1 MKNIVAVTQ
10 RELAACFY
18 SPIAYVTGFLFLLA
32 TGLYF
37 ILVTL
42 APGGEA
48 SLRPLFEVMS
58 VVLVFLLPLLTMRC
72 LSEELSSGTVETLM
86 TAPITE
92 TQVIAGK
99 FFGVLL
105 FYVVILATTLLYLYL
120 IARYSTPEVGLVTFG
135 YLGMIL
141 LGALYISVG
150 IFTSACTRHQLLA
163 AVLAASILAVL
174 TLLADEIA
182 PLLPNVWRGILVQV
196 NIFEHF
202 EEFAKGIFDTA
213 SLIYFVSV
221 TAFFLF
227 LAARVLESK
236 RWR

>member
-1 MKNIVAVTQ
+1 MRNTVAVMQ
-10 RELAACFY
+10 RELAACFF

-48 SLRPLFEVMS
+48 SLRPLFQVMS
-58 VVLVFLLPLLTMRC
+58 VVLVFVLPLLTMRT
-72 LSEELSSGTVETLM
+72 LSEELASGTVETLM
-86 TAPITE
+86 TAPVTE
-92 TQVIAGK
+92 IQVILGK
-99 FFGVLL
+99 FLGVLL
-105 FYVVILATTLLYLYL
+105 FYVAILATTLLYLLL
-120 IARYSTPEVGLVTFG
+120 IIQHSTPEAGLVIFG

-141 LGALYISVG
+141 LGALYIAVG
-150 IFTSACTRHQLLA
+150 LFTSALTRHQLLA
-163 AVLAASILAVL
+163 AVLAASILAAL
-174 TLLADEIA
+174 TLLADEIG
-182 PLLPNVWRGILVQV
+182 PLLPDVWRLVLGEV
-196 NIFEHF
+196 NIFGHF

-213 SLIYFVSV
+213 ALIYFVSV

-227 LAARVLESK
+227 LAARTLESK

>member
-1 MKNIVAVTQ
+1 MKNVIPVTQ

-42 APGGEA
+42 APGAEA
-48 SLRPLFEVMS
+48 SMRPLFEVMA
-58 VVLVFLLPLLTMRC
+58 VVLVFVVPLLTMRTV
-72 LSEELSSGTVETLM
+72 SEELSSGTIETLM
-86 TAPITE
+86 TAPVTE
-92 TQVIAGK
+92 IEVILGK
-99 FFGVLL
+99 FLGVML
-105 FYVVILATTLLYLYL
+105 FYIATLATTGLYLGL
-120 IARYSTPEVGLVTFG
+120 IVQYSEPEVGLIVFG

-141 LGALYISVG
+141 LGGLYIAVG

-163 AVLAASILAVL
+163 AVLSASILAGM
-174 TLLADEIA
+174 TILADEIG
-182 PLLPNVWRGILVQV
+182 PLLPDIWHKLLAQI

-202 EEFAKGIFDTA
+202 EDFAKGVFDTSA
-213 SLIYFVSV
+213 LVYFVSATV
-221 TAFFLF
+221 FFLF
-227 LAARVLESK
+227 LAARILESR

>member
-58 VVLVFLLPLLTMRC
+58 VVLIFLLPLLTMRC

-86 TAPITE
+86 TAPVTE

-120 IARYSTPEVGLVTFG
+120 IARYSTPEAGLVTFG

-141 LGALYISVG
+141 LGALYIAVG

-182 PLLPNVWRGILVQV
+182 PLLPAVWRGILARV

>member
-1 MKNIVAVTQ
+1 MQ
-10 RELAACFY
+10 RELVACFC

-42 APGGEA
+42 ASGSEA

-58 VVLVFLLPLLTMRC
+58 VVLVFVLPLLTMRTI
-72 LSEELSSGTVETLM
+72 SEELSSGTVESLM
-86 TAPITE
+86 TAPVTE
-92 TQVIAGK
+92 TQVVVGK
-99 FFGVLL
+99 FIGVLL
-105 FYVVILATTLLYLYL
+105 FYVVTLAATVLHVIL
-120 IARYSTPEVGLVTFG
+120 IARHSTPEFGLIILG
-135 YLGMIL
+135 YLGMVL
-141 LGALYISVG
+141 LGALYISTG

-163 AVLAASILAVL
+163 AVLAASILAAV
-174 TLLADEIA
+174 TVLADEIG
-182 PLLPNVWRGILVQV
+182 PQLPDVWRTVLGQV
-196 NIFEHF
+196 NILEHF
-202 EEFAKGIFDTA
+202 EDFAKGIFDTA

-221 TAFFLF
+221 TALFLF